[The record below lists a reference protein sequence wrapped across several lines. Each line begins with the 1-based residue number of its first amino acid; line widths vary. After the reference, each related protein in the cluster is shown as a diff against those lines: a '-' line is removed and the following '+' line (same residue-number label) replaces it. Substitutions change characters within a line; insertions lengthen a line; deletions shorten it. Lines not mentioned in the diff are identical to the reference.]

1 MTLSSERSTIGR
13 EVEREVDEFRPF
25 YDDES
30 QDRGGIKKEEEE
42 EEEKEEKKIGEEQ
55 REGRGW
61 K

>member
-1 MTLSSERSTIGR
+1 MALSSERSTIGR

-30 QDRGGIKKEEEE
+30 QDRGGIKK
-42 EEEKEEKKIGEEQ
+42 KKKKRKKKKKKKIGEEQ